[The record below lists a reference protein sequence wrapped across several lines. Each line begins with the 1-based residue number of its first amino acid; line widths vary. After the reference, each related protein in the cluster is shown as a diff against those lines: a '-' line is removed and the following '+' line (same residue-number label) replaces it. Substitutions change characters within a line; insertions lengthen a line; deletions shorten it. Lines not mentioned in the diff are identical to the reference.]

1 MQNYLAYKMNSFVK
15 HLLSAIGVTEIIS
28 VSHNFRVYRI
38 EGRVTS
44 LNNNIIN
51 DLYQAI
57 FLTCEKG
64 IILEIEL
71 GDSDSARLSNEMPK
85 EKLES
90 KILELLEELDLEEPI
105 LPNFFFKI
113 AIKWGES
120 NLNIFSWKEF
130 CSYLNTISCEEAYK
144 KWSNLI
150 ANNLSSNIYVWD
162 EGNNIENGFFSF
174 IHYSQIGLDN
184 KKAIDQTK
192 IENRDKIS
200 HFVNACDIIVVPDS
214 FNFASN
220 DWPLAAYFNNLR
232 NILSLIFLSDYSRII
247 DDKVAYCIK
256 GYKTVNG
263 KLNEQ
268 LNTDVGNELWSMY
281 KWAYE
286 GGSFI
291 DKIGILRNVIPI
303 HIHQEDIN
311 TLESG
316 TLLSAQS
323 GYDLY
328 LKDNVKQYIEIK
340 NKISDM
346 LLSQS
351 EKAGQITKDMFNT
364 LKTNLWTFMTF
375 FTTTIVAKSF
385 DKSNNDYH
393 NTVIFAGI
401 CLIFLSA
408 FFLIFALSEV
418 NDEKEKLSKR
428 YLEIEYRYKDLLNN
442 QDIKK
447 IIDFSS
453 PEDSTPKE
461 REIEYIDRKVQ
472 KYKSLWIA
480 CIVLLSIILICIG
493 FDIF

>member
-1 MQNYLAYKMNSFVK
+1 MNGFIK
-15 HLLSAIGVTEIIS
+15 QLLSAIGETETTS
-28 VSHNFRVYRI
+28 VSHNFIQFKI
-38 EGRVTS
+38 EGKITS
-44 LNNNIIN
+44 LNDNIIEK
-51 DLYQAI
+51 LYQTI
-57 FLTCEKG
+57 LLTFEKG
-64 IILEIEL
+64 ITLEIEL
-71 GDSDSARLSNEMPK
+71 RLEESNSVRLSNGTPDTIK
-85 EKLES
+85 EKIQE
-90 KILELLEELDLEEPI
+90 ILEELDLEEPI
-105 LPNFFFKI
+105 LPNFSFGI
-113 AIKWGES
+113 TIEWENS
-120 NLNIFSWKEF
+120 NLNIFSWEEF
-130 CSYLNTISCEEAYK
+130 HKHLNKTPLETAFKQWSYLIADNTYATIR
-144 KWSNLI
+144 
-150 ANNLSSNIYVWD
+150 VWD
-162 EGNNIENGFFSF
+162 EENNIENDFFSF
-174 IHYSQIGLDN
+174 IHYSQISQDN

-192 IENRDKIS
+192 IENRDKVS
-200 HFVNACDIIVVPDS
+200 HFVNACDIIIVPDS
-214 FNFASN
+214 FDFASN
-220 DWPLAAYFNNLR
+220 NWPLAAYFNNLR

-247 DDKVAYCIK
+247 ANEVAYCIK

-268 LNTDVGNELWSMY
+268 LTTDVGNELWSMY

-286 GGSFI
+286 RGSFI

-303 HIHQEDIN
+303 HMQKENIN

-351 EKAGQITKDMFNT
+351 EKAGQITKDMFNI
-364 LKTNLWTFMTF
+364 LKTNLWTFLTF
-375 FTTTIVAKSF
+375 FTTTIVAKNF

-408 FFLIFALSEV
+408 FFLGFALSEV

-453 PEDSTPKE
+453 LEGSTPKE

-472 KYKSLWIA
+472 KYKCLWIA